1 MHSDPSGHQRPT
13 RVVYWRAETVEVCS
27 LDHPPED
34 HMRPNLLHL
43 AAITLAACATGDR
56 TADTAGATAAAATPA
71 TPAPLNLADV
81 AGVWTVRG
89 TNMAGDT
96 TLVTYELNATA
107 DTSGWTITFPG
118 RPPVPVRVV
127 AVAGDSV
134 ITEAGPY
141 QSSLRRGVNVR
152 TTGAFRIQDG
162 RLIGHTVARYDTRDA
177 DSVLMVRS
185 EGTRKP

>member
-1 MHSDPSGHQRPT
+1 
-13 RVVYWRAETVEVCS
+13 
-27 LDHPPED
+27 
-34 HMRPNLLHL
+34 MRCTTTLCV
-43 AAITLAACATGDR
+43 AALVLTACARGDQ
-56 TADTAGATAAAATPA
+56 TADTAGATAAGATP
-71 TPAPLNLADV
+71 PASTTINLADI

-89 TNMAGDT
+89 MNMAGDS

-141 QSSLRRGVNVR
+141 ESSLRRGVNVR
-152 TTGAFRIQDG
+152 TTGAFRLQDG
-162 RLIGHTVARYDTRDA
+162 RLVGHTVARYDTRGA